1 MTPRND
7 EILEGLRPRMQA
19 ARVAHVRRMMAG
31 LFMVPLIGFGA
42 VAVAAETTDESRLE
56 AAGGGYNDA
65 AAPGVDLPDIGDAG
79 GDLAPAG
86 VEAPPTTEASDE
98 IEESDGSEPEPEPEA
113 QTQVLSLG
121 PLGQAEIAEV
131 EGEIELLGTELEAG
145 WEVIRIEITDDGV
158 VVAVKKGDSI
168 KLITITRGEDDEID
182 VRITDFVFPTTTTT
196 TTTSPPPPPTTEK
209 PAEEPAPI
217 VDRFVV
223 EVPGKGSFVVER
235 EGETLWVGNV
245 EVVDG
250 YESEIQKGEGWKV
263 WVKFTDG
270 SWNWYGK
277 ALINDFGDVEQYFW
291 DEEAPPAPVYQWVE
305 VPGVG
310 AVQFKL
316 WSDGLIYV
324 KSWEP
329 AEGFGFYDYNEGSPG
344 ESAKVDFEGEGSLWI
359 VEAWKNADGG
369 LSWSITDATAP
380 PAA

>member
-7 EILEGLRPRMQA
+7 EILEGLRPRMHA

-42 VAVAAETTDESRLE
+42 VAVAAETTDESPLE
-56 AAGGGYNDA
+56 VAGGGDNDVGD
-65 AAPGVDLPDIGDAG
+65 APDIDLPDIADAG

-86 VEAPPTTEASDE
+86 LETPPPTEVPDTAKAEA
-98 IEESDGSEPEPEPEA
+98 PEPEPEE
-113 QTQVLSLG
+113 QTKVLSLG
-121 PLGQAEIAEV
+121 PLGQAEVVEV
-131 EGEIELLGTELEAG
+131 EGQIELLGTELEAG

-168 KLITITRGEDDEID
+168 KLVTITGGEGDEID

-196 TTTSPPPPPTTEK
+196 APPPPPTTEK
-209 PAEEPAPI
+209 PAEAPAPI

-245 EVVDG
+245 EVNAG
-250 YESEIQKGEGWKV
+250 YEYEIQKGEGWKV

-270 SWNWYGK
+270 AWNWYGK

-316 WSDGLIYV
+316 WTDGLIYV
-324 KSWEP
+324 KNWEP
-329 AEGFGFYDYNEGSPG
+329 AAGFGFYDYNEGSPG
-344 ESAKVDFEGEGSLWI
+344 ETAKIDFEGEGALWI

-369 LSWSITDATAP
+369 LSWSITDATPLP
-380 PAA
+380 PA